1 MSQLSVTD
9 AITQRISTRA
19 FHRDRA
25 VQLATLREIITL
37 ATRAPSG
44 GNTQPWHVYVV
55 GGAARDQLCQAAQA
69 FVMSGGLAT
78 AAEEFAMYPSK
89 HSTPPAPP
97 SFIER
102 RRALGYAMYSL
113 MGVDRKD
120 KAGRAAAMGK
130 NWDFFGAPVGIIV
143 TVERSVDRN
152 GWGHVGGLLQSICLL
167 AEERGL
173 ATCLQEAW
181 ANMGRTVYDQ
191 LNIPENEI
199 VWCGISLGYADK
211 AAPVNTLKS
220 DRAPLGEVAQ
230 FCGFDGPAS
239 KL

>member
-1 MSQLSVTD
+1 MSLSVTD
-9 AITQRISTRA
+9 AICQRISTRA
-19 FHRDRA
+19 FHDRD
-25 VQLATLREIITL
+25 VPLETLREIITL

-55 GGAARDQLCQAAQA
+55 GGMARNRLCEEAQK
-69 FVMSGGLAT
+69 FVMSGGLASAT
-78 AAEEFAMYPSK
+78 EEFAMYPSK
-89 HSTPPAPP
+89 RSTPPAPE
-97 SFIER
+97 SFIQR

-120 KAGRAAAMGK
+120 KAGRAAAMAK

-152 GWGHVGGLLQSICLL
+152 GWGHVGALLQSICLL

-191 LNIPENEI
+191 LEIPDNEI

-220 DRAPLGEVAQ
+220 ERVPVDEIAKFR
-230 FCGFDGPAS
+230 GFDGMAS

>member
-1 MSQLSVTD
+1 MSLSVTD
-9 AITQRISTRA
+9 AIKQRMSTRA
-19 FHRDRA
+19 FQRDRG
-25 VQLATLREIITL
+25 VPLATLEEIL
-37 ATRAPSG
+37 ALASRAPSG

-55 GGAARDQLCQAAQA
+55 AGAARDNLSHTAQS
-69 FVMSGGLAT
+69 FVMSGGLET
-78 AAEEFAMYPSK
+78 AKEEFAMYPSK
-89 HSTPPAPP
+89 SSTPPAPP
-97 SFIER
+97 SFIQR

-120 KAGRAAAMGK
+120 RAGRAAAMQR

-152 GWGHVGGLLQSICLL
+152 GWGHVGALLQNICLL

-181 ANMGRTVYDQ
+181 ANMGRTVYDE
-191 LNIPENEI
+191 LDIPDNEI
-199 VWCGISLGYADK
+199 VWCGISIGYADK
-211 AAPVNTLKS
+211 TAPVNTLKS
-220 DRAPLGEVAQ
+220 ERAPLGDIAR
-230 FCGFDGPAS
+230 FYGFAES